1 MDERGIEQAFE
12 SWKREIA
19 IDAGFKQ
26 RLRRSLLLRQ
36 RLKRLYRGVLIA
48 AAAVLLL
55 LPASS
60 LIMEWPGSRKVEA
73 RALQIQ
79 NQTVLMNVQ
88 NPYVRRIA
96 QFDGT
101 VYVPMETGGL
111 YAYAGGGAGAVLD
124 RPVREAAIDPSG
136 GRLLFI
142 SDQTLGIYDLKEKS
156 YQELLG
162 APEAGREYADPGW
175 RGGNAILYTERASV
189 LENETGR
196 IPEDSVIY
204 ELDLATGEK
213 ERLAEGASPSYA
225 AGKLVYE
232 KWVDNR
238 PVIMIHDLRNG
249 RETVIGEGRSPSVS
263 PNGLYVAYVKPAGA
277 SAEGTT
283 ATIEQVVIADADGAS
298 KRIIDSGDQL
308 PQGEEEAAEGT
319 ATAVYSR
326 PEWADDASG
335 IYIMK
340 RGSSSGRTPSSSLLR
355 IELSPDNLGTVDT
368 VRRFNEAVMARN
380 DQYAGSLMLV
390 KEDFL
395 IMSNPHMINF
405 TILGDGVEKDRPY
418 VDAEMVYGYT
428 AQPYTFI
435 QQNRYYL
442 TATDEGWK
450 ISEIAKLGEKVVVY
464 LDRDGSVVLEQ
475 DGREKEG
482 LFRPEDLPGEL
493 RPEGTYRL
501 ASIAYLPKGN
511 QVLAA
516 LQLQETKGLTRQP
529 SVRIVMF
536 DVSTR
541 SFRLLQDIQSIGEEA
556 GTGIESLFISADERY
571 AALDLYAEGKGREAV
586 VQAAVLDLGTNRL
599 AFPGNAV
606 SSGTS
611 RPSTHTLYWERDK
624 LHFSLENDKQSARY
638 VWDAGAGTL
647 NRP

>member
-19 IDAGFKQ
+19 IDGGFKQ

-36 RLKRLYRGVLIA
+36 RLKRLSRGALIA

-60 LIMEWPGSRKVEA
+60 LVMEWPDSRKVEA

-101 VYVPMETGGL
+101 VYVPMEAGGL
-111 YAYAGGGAGAVLD
+111 YAYAGGGAGAMLD

-136 GRLLFI
+136 GRLLLI
-142 SDQTLGIYDLKEKS
+142 SNQALGIYDLKDES
-156 YQELLG
+156 YRELLG
-162 APEAGREYADPGW
+162 APEAGREYADPSW
-175 RGGNAILYTERASV
+175 RGGNTILYTERASV
-189 LENETGR
+189 RENENGR
-196 IPEDSVIY
+196 APEDSVIY

-213 ERLAEGASPSYA
+213 QRLAEGASPSYT

-238 PVIMIHDLRNG
+238 PLIMIHDLKNG
-249 RETVIGEGRSPSVS
+249 GETVIDEGRSPSVS
-263 PNGLYVAYVKPAGA
+263 PNGLYIAYIKPAAA
-277 SAEGTT
+277 SAEGTTT
-283 ATIEQVVIADADGAS
+283 ATIEQVGIADTDGAS
-298 KRIIDSGDQL
+298 RRIIASGDRL
-308 PQGEEEAAEGT
+308 PQGEEGAAEDT
-319 ATAVYSR
+319 ATDVYSR

-340 RGSSSGRTPSSSLLR
+340 RGSGRTPSSSLLR
-355 IELSPDNLGTVDT
+355 IELSPNNLGTVDT

-380 DQYAGSLMLV
+380 DQYAGSLMLA

-405 TILGDGVEKDRPY
+405 SILGDGVEKDRPY

-450 ISEIAKLGEKVVVY
+450 ISEIGKLGEKVAVY
-464 LDRDGSVVLEQ
+464 QDRDGSVVLER
-475 DGREKEG
+475 DGHEKEG

-501 ASIAYLPKGN
+501 ASLAYLPKGN

-541 SFRLLQDIQSIGEEA
+541 SFRLLQDIQTIGEEA

-571 AALDLYAEGKGREAV
+571 AALDLYTEGKGREAV

-624 LHFSLENDKQSARY
+624 LHFTLENEMQSARY